1 MPNAYSYNTIRST
14 QSIITRIERKTIFVL
29 IFYLCIM
36 KLIICIYMTKIVCR
50 QRYYQMQIN
59 SILNKRKLNKADVF
73 CSATDK
79 SMSQ

>member
-1 MPNAYSYNTIRST
+1 
-14 QSIITRIERKTIFVL
+14 
-29 IFYLCIM
+29 
-36 KLIICIYMTKIVCR
+36 MTKIVCR